1 MQGGEEQDQE
11 EEFDDDASLTAY
23 LRPQTDTRTPTGRIP
38 RNYRM
43 STPRTT
49 GRAGEG
55 GGEGAGEGAEEEER
69 ASTYYAQHETQI
81 LQAMKALGEG
91 QQKTASVLEDFSS
104 FLKQKE
110 TAAASKR
117 EREKETDEIILTDIE
132 TTLRDDGHSVID
144 HKMRSLLGK
153 NPNLDPEKWWQKG
166 W

>member
-1 MQGGEEQDQE
+1 MQGGEEHDHK

-23 LRPQTDTRTPTGRIP
+23 LRPPAVARTPTERIP

-49 GRAGEG
+49 ARAGAEG
-55 GGEGAGEGAEEEER
+55 GEGAEEEER
-69 ASTYYAQHETQI
+69 PSTYYAQHETQI
-81 LQAMKALGEG
+81 LQAMQALGEG

-110 TAAASKR
+110 AAAANKR

-132 TTLRDDGHSVID
+132 TTLKDDGHNVID

-153 NPNLDPEKWWQKG
+153 NPNLDPEKWWLKG